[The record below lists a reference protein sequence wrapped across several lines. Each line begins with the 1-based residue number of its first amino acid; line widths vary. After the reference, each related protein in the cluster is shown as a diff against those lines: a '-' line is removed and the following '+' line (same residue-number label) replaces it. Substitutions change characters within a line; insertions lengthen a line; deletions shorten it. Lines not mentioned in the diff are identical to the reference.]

1 MEYGYARVS
10 SKEQNLG
17 RQIAA
22 FKAQGIKAQNVYCDK
37 KSGKDFDRIYYKRLV
52 RRMKEGDVLFI
63 TELDRLGR
71 NYAEILEQWQYLTK
85 QKKINIV
92 VLDMDLLDTRNTSD
106 LVHTFMVDLVLQI
119 LSFVAQKERE
129 ANRERQAEGIKIA
142 KENGV
147 VFGRPI
153 KCDQDEFREIYR
165 QYATSGMRV
174 EIICEALNIS
184 RSTFYRYVKNY
195 KITR

>member
-10 SKEQNLG
+10 SKDQNLG

-71 NYAEILEQWQYLTK
+71 NYTEILEQWQYLTK

-106 LVHTFMVDLVLQI
+106 LVHRLHDMVGHGKVAKDIYISSPCNHGTWTDLHGHYPDRR
-119 LSFVAQKERE
+119 QKRE
-129 ANRERQAEGIKIA
+129 ASYFQSGATVWIYN
-142 KENGV
+142 
-147 VFGRPI
+147 GRP
-153 KCDQDEFREIYR
+153 C
-165 QYATSGMRV
+165 
-174 EIICEALNIS
+174 
-184 RSTFYRYVKNY
+184 
-195 KITR
+195 